1 MKIREIKTIKKY
13 KCFKDFSWHKFFN
26 NGAFNEG
33 VNLLFGENGCGKT
46 AICNILKSVS
56 GIKDFWKHF
65 PEETSLLIDNK
76 NHTYENNTWNE
87 KINEGSILFFDKE
100 FVDKNVQL
108 GHDRGTLQDEQE
120 QASGKIIIEFDSEAI
135 NLRSI
140 REKCKKVRDEAE
152 EKFKKFSG
160 DNKNVLEF
168 FLTDEEIDFFQKF
181 KNKTEKEIKEIIAD
195 LKKTKEKNE
204 RKLTTDQSL
213 QKKSSK
219 IQSDISEIG
228 KKERLNLSLSI
239 YNDYQSLFNF
249 ELKERAKIEAEQGL
263 IDKIKIHKDFFES
276 GFEIRKKHPE
286 QCPFCQSKN
295 EEENIKQIIQAYNQL
310 YDSTYKKQYQ
320 QFIENKQVLVNELE
334 SIKEVID
341 DFNLSTV
348 FLELKKL
355 DQNYKIR
362 NIYSVE
368 EESKYKKPKTEKI
381 KELKD
386 KISNLKKPNKENIEK
401 LYNVA
406 KIEFEAVEKFFADLN
421 KLITEKNK
429 LIVKFKNDNTDEK
442 LQIRIV
448 ENQSKIKEI
457 EAKLDFLNSAKIE
470 KQKKKQEKEKELK
483 VLEKVFDNLKT
494 KLKEDREKYEEYC
507 SKEVFAKLLNKIE
520 TYFKSFNFNF
530 KLKLDTERK
539 TQSTKEF
546 PFAFKILDQEDK
558 ERDFKEGLSEGEW
571 QVLSLCF
578 FFAFLGIQ
586 KDKDQKILIFD
597 DPITSLDNSNLA
609 CLVDLISDEQKK
621 FSQTFILTHHRT
633 FFKFLRKKFGKKCN
647 EYNIL
652 RNKKILGGSFICK
665 SKPEKFIEKLK
676 NIESHIQNIPPESL
690 DIELKIVEYGQYL
703 RYEVERFIKNDLLHW
718 DKDFDFTKAIDGV
731 KSNQNIAEAD
741 LEKIKQVYLFCNWT
755 TSHVDVG
762 DDHGLS
768 QLKDKIKDFTDIVK
782 S

>member
-1 MKIREIKTIKKY
+1 MKIQSIKTIKKY
-13 KCFKDFSWHKFFN
+13 KCFQDFSWQKFFN
-26 NGAFNEG
+26 NETFSEG
-33 VNLLFGENGCGKT
+33 VNLLFGENGSGKT
-46 AICNILKSVS
+46 AICNIFKSVS
-56 GIKDFWKHF
+56 GIKDFF
-65 PEETSLLIDNK
+65 PEETCLRIDSK
-76 NHTYENNTWNE
+76 EYTYSNNVWNE
-87 KINEGSILFFDKE
+87 KIDEGSILFFDKE
-100 FVDKNVQL
+100 FVDKNVHL

-120 QASGKIIIEFDSEAI
+120 QASGKIVIEFDSEAI
-135 NLRSI
+135 NLRSV
-140 REKCKKVRDEAE
+140 REKLKKVRDEAE
-152 EKFKKFSG
+152 EKLKKFSG
-160 DNKNVLEF
+160 DNKSILEF
-168 FLTDEEIDFFQKF
+168 SLTSEEIIFFQRF
-181 KNKTEKEIKEIIAD
+181 KNKTENEIKEIIAY

-204 RKLTTDQSL
+204 KKLATDQSL

-219 IQSDISEIG
+219 IQSDISELEE
-228 KKERLNLSLSI
+228 KEGPDLSLSN
-239 YNDYQSLFNF
+239 YENYQLLFNF

-263 IDKIKIHKDFFES
+263 IDKIKIHRDFFES
-276 GFEIRKKHPE
+276 GFEIRKTHPE

-295 EEENIKQIIQAYNQL
+295 EEENIKQIIQIYNQL
-310 YDSTYKKQYQ
+310 YDSTYKKQLQ
-320 QFIENKQVLVNELE
+320 QFIGDKQVLVNELE
-334 SIKEVID
+334 NIKKVVD
-341 DFNLSTV
+341 DFNLGAI
-348 FLELKKL
+348 FLELKRL
-355 DQNYKIR
+355 DQNYKIK

-368 EESKYKKPKTEKI
+368 EESGRKKPKTEKI

-386 KISNLKKPNKENIEK
+386 KISDLKKPNKENIKK
-401 LYNVA
+401 LYSAV
-406 KIEFEAVEKFFADLN
+406 KVEFEAIEKFFADLD

-429 LIVKFKNDNTDEK
+429 LIVKFRNDNTDEK
-442 LQIRIV
+442 LQIRIT
-448 ENQSKIKEI
+448 ENQFKINEI
-457 EAKLDFLNSAKIE
+457 EDKLNFLGSAKIE

-483 VLEKVFDNLKT
+483 VLEKVSDNFKT
-494 KLKEDREKYEEYC
+494 KLKEAREKYEGYC

-520 TYFKSFNFNF
+520 TYFKNFNFSF
-530 KLKLDTERK
+530 KLKLDTERR

-546 PFAFKILDQEDK
+546 PFAFKILDQEGK

-586 KDKDQKILIFD
+586 KDKDQKVLIFD

-633 FFKFLRKKFGKKCN
+633 FFKFLRKKFGRKCN

-676 NIESHIQNIPPESL
+676 NIENHIQNIPPESL

-741 LEKIKQVYLFCNWT
+741 LEKIKQVYSFCNWT